1 MSKKEANMR
10 LEELLEATG
19 LKERRKHIPKEL
31 SGGQAQRVAIARALI
46 DRPKILL
53 ADEPTGNLDSK
64 TGEQILD
71 LLNKLN
77 REEKTTMI
85 VVTHDMKIADKTERK
100 IKLVD
105 GKNV

>member
-1 MSKKEANMR
+1 MSKKETHER
-10 LEELLEATG
+10 LEKLLDAVG
-19 LKERRKHIPKEL
+19 LANRRDHMPKEL

-46 DRPKILL
+46 DQPKIVL

-64 TGEQILD
+64 TGAQILD

-77 REEKTTMI
+77 KEEKTTMI